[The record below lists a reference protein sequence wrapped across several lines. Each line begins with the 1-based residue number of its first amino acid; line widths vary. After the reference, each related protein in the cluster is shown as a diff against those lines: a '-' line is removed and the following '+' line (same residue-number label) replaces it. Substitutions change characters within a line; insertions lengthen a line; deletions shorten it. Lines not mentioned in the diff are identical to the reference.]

1 MKPEST
7 YADIIEDKVKEWH
20 GKIDFLNEQTANAP
34 ADTKANLESRIKDL
48 HKKIESATITLFE
61 LDKQENRDNTLA
73 IKSDILEIFDSIDK
87 ALTTSEKK
95 TPYML

>member
-20 GKIDFLNEQTANAP
+20 EKIDLLNEQSANAP
-34 ADTKANLESRIKDL
+34 ADTKADLESRTKDL
-48 HKKIESATITLFE
+48 QKKIESATITLFE
-61 LDKQENRDNTLA
+61 LDKQENKDNTLA
-73 IKSDILEIFDSIDK
+73 IKSAILEIFDSIDK
-87 ALTTSEKK
+87 ALTISEKK